1 MRRICILGGGFGGL
15 YTALELIRRPW
26 PEPPQITLVDRQE
39 RFVFA
44 PLLYELLTGEMEE
57 WEVAPRFQ
65 DLLPEG
71 VAFRRGAVQSVDLQ
85 EHCVF
90 LAEGQTLEYDALV
103 LALGGETP
111 LQGVPGAAEF
121 AFPFRTLA
129 DAQRLRA
136 HLQALEARDPAQA
149 IYLAIV
155 GAGASGVELACK
167 LADRLGS
174 RGQIRLIE
182 VGSQIL
188 PGFAPSSRKAAQ
200 AALAQRRVQV
210 ELQTKVLGIEATGEN
225 GAPPFRLQRQR
236 LATQEMAVDLVD
248 AVLWTVGTQP
258 AAAIANLDLPKNER
272 GRLQV
277 LPTLQTPTF
286 PEVFALGDGAA
297 VVDATGQP
305 VPATAQA
312 AFQEAGYCAW
322 NLWALLTQE
331 RPLLPFRYFSLGG
344 DAQPRGGYGSSLGLG
359 RPYPNRPPGLPS
371 AASCLPLPPAHSR
384 APAQGGVE
392 LDDPPAVAGARI
404 PGADGIAR
412 RPPAPPALG
421 PLAPLPVPGL
431 GGRQWWCRRG

>member
-85 EHCVF
+85 EHRVF

-136 HLQALEARDPAQA
+136 HLQTLEARDPAQA

-210 ELQTKVLGIEATGEN
+210 ELQTKVLGIEATGDN

-331 RPLLPFRYFSLGG
+331 RPLLPFRYFSLGEML
-344 DAQPRGGYGSSLGLG
+344 SLGADTAVVSALGGLTLTGPLGYLARRVAYLFRLPTLEHQLRVGWSWMTRPLWQALGSLELTGALVG
-359 RPYPNRPPGLPS
+359 RPHRL
-371 AASCLPLPPAHSR
+371 H
-384 APAQGGVE
+384 
-392 LDDPPAVAGARI
+392 
-404 PGADGIAR
+404 
-412 RPPAPPALG
+412 
-421 PLAPLPVPGL
+421 
-431 GGRQWWCRRG
+431 